1 METINLEDHEAIK
14 LARTS
19 VTKISKIIDQMGA
32 AFDVIEGELDK
43 IEAAIDSHQALTDI
57 WDEVTSEEEEEEEEP
72 DCENCEMKD
81 ECEEYQ
87 KAEEEDV
94 LKKTVDLLQELINKL

>member
-1 METINLEDHEAIK
+1 METINLEDHKAIK

-43 IEAAIDSHQALTDI
+43 IEAAIDSYQILADI
-57 WDEVTSEEEEEEEEP
+57 WDEVTSKEEEEP
-72 DCENCEMKD
+72 DCEDCEMKD
-81 ECEEYQ
+81 GCEEYQ
-87 KAEEEDV
+87 KAEEEDI
-94 LKKTVDLLQELINKL
+94 LKKTVDLLQELVNKL

>member
-19 VTKISKIIDQMGA
+19 ITKISKIIDQMGA

-43 IEAAIDSHQALTDI
+43 IEVAIDSYQVLADI
-57 WDEVTSEEEEEEEEP
+57 WDEVTSEEEEEEP
-72 DCENCEMKD
+72 DCEDCEMKD
-81 ECEEYQ
+81 ECKEYQ

-94 LKKTVDLLQELINKL
+94 LKKTVDLLQELVNKL